1 MSEIILPLGAV
12 EPEDTTL
19 WGWDN
24 DTSVAMATGSPTIRR
39 QRFECEDGTILTLG
53 LLSLTYDQP
62 LIQSAEGVFTP
73 AGGAKY
79 PVADEFVVTIV
90 NPGLREIE
98 GIRPRVN
105 FRKSRR

>member
-1 MSEIILPLGAV
+1 MSEIVLPIGEV
-12 EPEDTTL
+12 EPESTDL

-24 DTSVAMATGSPTIRR
+24 DLKTAMSTGSPVIRR
-39 QRFECEDGTILTLG
+39 QRFECEDGTVLTLG
-53 LLSLTYDQP
+53 ILSLTYDCEI
-62 LIQSAEGVFTP
+62 IQTAEGSFSV

-79 PVADEFVVTIV
+79 PVADEMIVTIV
-90 NPGLREIE
+90 NPGLREIP